1 MLIKKIKKD
10 KKDKKD
16 KKEILMNSATNLFK
30 TKGIY
35 STTVS
40 DIVKDAGIAKG
51 TFYLYFSD
59 KDEVVNAVIMK
70 EANILL
76 NKAIEESKTLEKAKL
91 SEKIVLIADHV
102 IDVFL
107 KNKSDLEIIHKNLYK
122 GLFSKDEN
130 GITLFSKAVD
140 EFISYNKY
148 ENKEKI
154 QKKLYII
161 IEMVGGVCYNSIYNN
176 MPYDIFDIKE
186 ELFEAI
192 GSIVS
197 D

>member
-1 MLIKKIKKD
+1 MLIKKI
-10 KKDKKD
+10 KKD

-70 EANILL
+70 EANMLL
-76 NKAIEESKTLEKAKL
+76 NKAIEESKTLENAKL
-91 SEKIVLIADHV
+91 SEKIVFIANHV

>member
-1 MLIKKIKKD
+1 MLIKKI
-10 KKDKKD
+10 KKD

-59 KDEVVNAVIMK
+59 KDEIVNAVIMK

-76 NKAIEESKTLEKAKL
+76 NKAIEESKTLENAKL
-91 SEKIVLIADHV
+91 SEKIVFIADHV

-130 GITLFSKAVD
+130 GITLFSKTID
-140 EFISYNKY
+140 EFISYNKS

>member
-51 TFYLYFSD
+51 TFYLYFRD

-76 NKAIEESKTLEKAKL
+76 NKAIEESKTLENAKL
-91 SEKIVLIADHV
+91 SEKIVFIADHV

>member
-1 MLIKKIKKD
+1 MLIKKI
-10 KKDKKD
+10 KKD

-76 NKAIEESKTLEKAKL
+76 NKAIEESKTLENAKL
-91 SEKIVLIADHV
+91 SEKIVFIANHV

>member
-1 MLIKKIKKD
+1 MLIKKI
-10 KKDKKD
+10 KKD

-35 STTVS
+35 SKTVS

-76 NKAIEESKTLEKAKL
+76 NKAIEESKTLENAKL
-91 SEKIVLIADHV
+91 SEKIVFIADHV

>member
-10 KKDKKD
+10 E
-16 KKEILMNSATNLFK
+16 KEILMNSATNLFK

-76 NKAIEESKTLEKAKL
+76 NKAIEESKTLENAKL
-91 SEKIVLIADHV
+91 SEKIVFIADHV

-130 GITLFSKAVD
+130 GITLFSKAID
-140 EFISYNKY
+140 EFISYNKS

>member
-1 MLIKKIKKD
+1 MLIKKI
-10 KKDKKD
+10 KKD

-76 NKAIEESKTLEKAKL
+76 NKAIEESKTLENAKL
-91 SEKIVLIADHV
+91 SEKIVFIADHV

-130 GITLFSKAVD
+130 GITLFSKAID
-140 EFISYNKY
+140 EFISYNKS

>member
-1 MLIKKIKKD
+1 MSYKGSGKD
-10 KKDKKD
+10 YRN
-16 KKEILMNSATNLFK
+16 IIS
-30 TKGIY
+30 
-35 STTVS
+35 VS

-76 NKAIEESKTLEKAKL
+76 NKPIEESKTLENAKL
-91 SEKIVLIADHV
+91 SEKIVFIADHV

-130 GITLFSKAVD
+130 GITLFSKAID
-140 EFISYNKY
+140 EFISYNKS

>member
-1 MLIKKIKKD
+1 MLIKKI

-51 TFYLYFSD
+51 TFYLYFRD

-76 NKAIEESKTLEKAKL
+76 NKAIEESKTLENAKL
-91 SEKIVLIADHV
+91 SEKIVFIADHV

-107 KNKSDLEIIHKNLYK
+107 KNKSDLEIIRKNLYK

-140 EFISYNKY
+140 EFISYNKS

>member
-1 MLIKKIKKD
+1 MLIKKI
-10 KKDKKD
+10 KKD

-70 EANILL
+70 EANMLL
-76 NKAIEESKTLEKAKL
+76 NKAIEESKTLENAKL
-91 SEKIVLIADHV
+91 SEKIVFIADHV

-107 KNKSDLEIIHKNLYK
+107 KNKSDLEIIHKNL
-122 GLFSKDEN
+122 N

>member
-1 MLIKKIKKD
+1 MLIKKI
-10 KKDKKD
+10 KKD

-76 NKAIEESKTLEKAKL
+76 NKAIEESKTLENAKL
-91 SEKIVLIADHV
+91 SEKIVFIADHV

-140 EFISYNKY
+140 EFISYNKS

>member
-10 KKDKKD
+10 KK
-16 KKEILMNSATNLFK
+16 EILINSATNLFK

-76 NKAIEESKTLEKAKL
+76 NKAIEESKTLENAKL
-91 SEKIVLIADHV
+91 SEKIVFIADHV

-122 GLFSKDEN
+122 GLFSKDED

>member
-1 MLIKKIKKD
+1 MLIKKI
-10 KKDKKD
+10 KKD

-59 KDEVVNAVIMK
+59 KDEIVNAVIMK

-76 NKAIEESKTLEKAKL
+76 NKAIEESKTLENAKL
-91 SEKIVLIADHV
+91 SEKIVFIADHV

-130 GITLFSKAVD
+130 GITLFSKAID
-140 EFISYNKY
+140 EFISYNKS

>member
-1 MLIKKIKKD
+1 MLIKKI
-10 KKDKKD
+10 KKD

-30 TKGIY
+30 TQGIY

-59 KDEVVNAVIMK
+59 KDEIVNAVIMK

-76 NKAIEESKTLEKAKL
+76 NKAIEESKTLENAKL
-91 SEKIVLIADHV
+91 SEKIVFIADHV

-130 GITLFSKAVD
+130 GITLFSKAID
-140 EFISYNKY
+140 EFISYNKS

>member
-1 MLIKKIKKD
+1 MLIKKI
-10 KKDKKD
+10 KKD

-70 EANILL
+70 EANMLL
-76 NKAIEESKTLEKAKL
+76 NKAIEESKTLENAKL
-91 SEKIVLIADHV
+91 SEKIVFIADHV

>member
-16 KKEILMNSATNLFK
+16 KKAILMNSATNLFK

-51 TFYLYFSD
+51 TFYLYFRD

-76 NKAIEESKTLEKAKL
+76 NKAIEESKTLENAKL
-91 SEKIVLIADHV
+91 SEKIVFIADHV

>member
-1 MLIKKIKKD
+1 MLIKKI
-10 KKDKKD
+10 KKD

-76 NKAIEESKTLEKAKL
+76 NKAIEESKTLENAKL
-91 SEKIVLIADHV
+91 SEKIVFIADHV

>member
-1 MLIKKIKKD
+1 MLIKKI

-51 TFYLYFSD
+51 TFYLYFRD

-70 EANILL
+70 EANIVL
-76 NKAIEESKTLEKAKL
+76 NKAIEESKTLENAKL
-91 SEKIVLIADHV
+91 SEKIVFIADHV

-130 GITLFSKAVD
+130 GITLFSKAVN
-140 EFISYNKY
+140 EFISYNKS

>member
-1 MLIKKIKKD
+1 MLIKKI
-10 KKDKKD
+10 KKD

-76 NKAIEESKTLEKAKL
+76 NKAIEESKTLENAKL
-91 SEKIVLIADHV
+91 SETIVFIADHV

>member
-1 MLIKKIKKD
+1 MLIKKI

-51 TFYLYFSD
+51 TFYLYFRD

-76 NKAIEESKTLEKAKL
+76 NKAIEESKTLENAKL
-91 SEKIVLIADHV
+91 SEKIVFIADHV